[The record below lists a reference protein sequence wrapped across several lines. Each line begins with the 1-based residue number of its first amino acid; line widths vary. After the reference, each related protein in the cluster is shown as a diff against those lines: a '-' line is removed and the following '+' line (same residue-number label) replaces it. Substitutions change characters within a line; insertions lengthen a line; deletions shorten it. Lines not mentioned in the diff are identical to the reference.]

1 MPRCRK
7 PRLCLP
13 HAAPTI
19 SLSAKGGKSASE
31 SIPFACQKDTYR
43 NVKGMLLQRHK
54 NIAQI
59 WLSNRMRLNSA
70 RTQTLSTGN
79 RKQQWGKILITILDK
94 KIFQQTHHSS
104 HRHIRHCISTL
115 YSVTSCIFNSSQPP
129 ITGWFWRK
137 LYLNYMKNR
146 PKNMLHDEP
155 WWVENAT
162 HHTIKSW
169 QSGY

>member
-7 PRLCLP
+7 PRQCLP
-13 HAAPTI
+13 YAAPSI
-19 SLSAKGGKSASE
+19 FRSAKGGKSASE

-43 NVKGMLLQRHK
+43 NVKGMLLQRHS
-54 NIAQI
+54 NIAPI
-59 WLSNRMRLNSA
+59 WQSNRMRLYSA
-70 RTQTLSTGN
+70 RTQMLSTGN
-79 RKQQWGKILITILDK
+79 RQQQWWKILITILDK
-94 KIFQQTHHSS
+94 KISQQSHHSS
-104 HRHIRHCISTL
+104 HRHIKHCMSTS
-115 YSVTSCIFNSSQPP
+115 YDVMSCIFNSSQPP

>member
-1 MPRCRK
+1 MSRCRK

-13 HAAPTI
+13 YAAPSI

-54 NIAQI
+54 NIVRI

-79 RKQQWGKILITILDK
+79 RKQQWWKILITILDK
-94 KIFQQTHHSS
+94 KISQQTHHSS
-104 HRHIRHCISTL
+104 HRHIRHCMSTP
-115 YSVTSCIFNSSQPP
+115 YGVTSCMPLRADFGVNYTWIIWKTGRKTCCMMSRDELKMRL
-129 ITGWFWRK
+129 IT
-137 LYLNYMKNR
+137 
-146 PKNMLHDEP
+146 P
-155 WWVENAT
+155 
-162 HHTIKSW
+162 
-169 QSGY
+169 

>member
-7 PRLCLP
+7 PRQCLP
-13 HAAPTI
+13 YAATSI
-19 SLSAKGGKSASE
+19 FRSAKGGKSASE
-31 SIPFACQKDTYR
+31 SIPFACQKATYH
-43 NVKGMLLQRHK
+43 NVKGMFLQRHS

-59 WLSNRMRLNSA
+59 WQSNRMRLNSA

-79 RKQQWGKILITILDK
+79 RKQQWWKILITILDK

-104 HRHIRHCISTL
+104 HRHIRHRMSTP
-115 YSVTSCIFNSSQPP
+115 YDVMSCIFNSSQPP

>member
-7 PRLCLP
+7 LRLCLP
-13 HAAPTI
+13 YAAPAI

-54 NIAQI
+54 NIIRI

-79 RKQQWGKILITILDK
+79 RQQQWWKILITILDK
-94 KIFQQTHHSS
+94 KISQQTHHSS
-104 HRHIRHCISTL
+104 HRHISLCMSTS
-115 YSVTSCIFNSSQPP
+115 YAVTSCIFNSSQPA
-129 ITGWFWRK
+129 ITDWFWRK
-137 LYLNYMKNR
+137 LYLNYMIIR